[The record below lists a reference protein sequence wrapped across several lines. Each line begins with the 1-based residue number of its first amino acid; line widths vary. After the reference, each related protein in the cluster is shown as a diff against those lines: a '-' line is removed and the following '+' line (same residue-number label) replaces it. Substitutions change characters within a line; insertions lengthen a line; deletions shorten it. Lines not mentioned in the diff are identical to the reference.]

1 MRDLNNINKE
11 VLVDLLATA
20 TYGCDYLSILTLKTE
35 KYIDEK
41 FDSDYLENRCC
52 EELWADRLLGGG
64 HIVVVNYEDE
74 DENGVPVKYKLNLE
88 DFKNG
93 LNKARDKEAV
103 RDWADFVEEEDDYYT
118 CNNLLQVIV
127 FGEIV
132 YG

>member
-1 MRDLNNINKE
+1 MRDLTNINKE
-11 VLVDLLATA
+11 VLVDLLSTA
-20 TYGCDYLSILTLKTE
+20 TYGCDYLGVLTLKTE
-35 KYIDEK
+35 KSIDEK

-64 HIVVVNYEDE
+64 HIVVVDYEDE
-74 DENGVPVKYKLNLE
+74 DENGVPAKYTLNLE

>member
-1 MRDLNNINKE
+1 MRDLTNINKE
-11 VLVDLLATA
+11 VLVDLLSTA
-20 TYGCDYLSILTLKTE
+20 TYGCDYLGVLTLKAE
-35 KYIDEK
+35 KSIDEK

-64 HIVVVNYEDE
+64 HIVVVDYEDE
-74 DENGVPVKYKLNLE
+74 DENGVPAKYKLNLE